1 MTEMVDLLVLGA
13 LAWPFLAGIALGA
26 TGQGRSVSV
35 AVPAAAV
42 GLLLSVMAGI
52 FAATGHGRPSMSWA
66 DAGPVAI
73 WGRVLVSVGLVVEL
87 LAVAPRALSS
97 QAAAFQA
104 GALHEGAVAPGD
116 ERGEP
121 VSRSGREKLGPAL
134 SFWGAG
140 FAALALSLAL
150 TPVALATLL
159 AGSALLTVFHDGRRG
174 AALSG
179 WDALRRNAVGALTA
193 IAGAAHPVAASGA
206 VLLGVGFVI
215 LGGLFP
221 VAPFVVEQSLR
232 NEGRET
238 LSSARVLSVFR
249 FCSAAILL
257 ATVRVGSEPVSLF
270 APLSF
275 ALIVTG
281 FLSVVVS
288 AARLASG
295 SAAERPMIA
304 VSGCLGLAAIAAS
317 VGCPSAALLAL
328 MGPTLAAPWLL
339 ENGVPGRGDAV
350 SAFLQRQAGVL
361 LVLPAFGA
369 ALLLTQALQAHSILL
384 AALLV
389 VALFPAMARRRGAGA
404 DQAVVR
410 SGVSGFAD
418 GVER

>member
-1 MTEMVDLLVLGA
+1 MTEVVDLLVLAA

-26 TGQGRSVSV
+26 IGQGRSVSV
-35 AVPAAAV
+35 AVPVAAV

-52 FAATGHGRPSMSWA
+52 IAATGHGRPSMSWV
-66 DAGPVAI
+66 DTGSVAI
-73 WGRVLVSVGLVVEL
+73 WGRVLVSVGLVMEL
-87 LAVAPRALSS
+87 LAAAPRALSS

-104 GALHEGAVAPGD
+104 GALHEEAVASGD
-116 ERGEP
+116 ERGEHF
-121 VSRSGREKLGPAL
+121 SRSDREKLGPAL

-140 FAALALSLAL
+140 FTALALSLAL
-150 TPVALATLL
+150 TPVALAMLL
-159 AGSALLTVFHDGRRG
+159 TGSALLTVFHDGRRG

-206 VLLGVGFVI
+206 VLLGAGFVI

-221 VAPFVVEQSLR
+221 VAPFVVEQYLR
-232 NEGRET
+232 NGGRET

-249 FCSAAILL
+249 FCMAAILL
-257 ATVRVGSEPVSLF
+257 ATVQVGSEPVSLF

-288 AARLASG
+288 AARLVSG
-295 SAAERPMIA
+295 SAAGRPMLV

-317 VGCPSAALLAL
+317 AGCPSAALLAL

-339 ENGVPGRGDAV
+339 ENGVPGRGDPV

-369 ALLLTQALQAHSILL
+369 VLLLTQALQAHSILL
-384 AALLV
+384 AALVV
-389 VALFPAMARRRGAGA
+389 VAPFPAMARRRGAGA
-404 DQAVVR
+404 DQAVAR